1 MPTLFIIVKIGIYVI
16 MALSVIAALG
26 VVTLRSLFHAA
37 IALVFVLLGIAG
49 IFLALHADFLAMV
62 QILVYVGAVMTLV
75 IFAVM
80 LTERLGDKT
89 IPQHNQ
95 QSWPAL
101 LGVVAFIA
109 ILSRIILST
118 PWPIKAQNAE
128 ATIDAMRLGEILMG
142 PFVFPFEVISIVLIA
157 ALIGSIVI
165 AKGDN
170 D

>member
-1 MPTLFIIVKIGIYVI
+1 
-16 MALSVIAALG
+16 
-26 VVTLRSLFHAA
+26 
-37 IALVFVLLGIAG
+37 
-49 IFLALHADFLAMV
+49 
-62 QILVYVGAVMTLV
+62 
-75 IFAVM
+75 M

-95 QSWPAL
+95 QTWPAL
-101 LGVVAFIA
+101 FGVVAFVA

-118 PWPIKAQNAE
+118 PWPVKAQNAE
-128 ATIDAMRLGEILMG
+128 VTIDAMRLGETLMG

-165 AKGDN
+165 AKGDK